1 MRRGPAIFLLF
12 CLLFGAAYGAW
23 RAGQEGFSRLS
34 GFAPPHFAAQRPT
47 AGSTPLAGRVV
58 LILVEGLRTEEAYR
72 LPALEWVRQQGTSYR
87 LTVPGPSYQPSAAAT
102 VLTGAPPTLHGV
114 MGPQHDGALRAD
126 HLLQS
131 AMRAR
136 VATGG
141 AGSPSF
147 GGLVASSM
155 GTWYDGDSVEEY
167 MSGVE
172 ALLKPGGPRL
182 VLIQVED
189 LARAVQQSGT
199 ADVQQPDYRDALAHL
214 DAHLVAIF
222 DLIDWKSTAVMVTGT
237 TPLDTRGKRREG
249 GTVPLLMAGSG
260 VQSGARGDGSLLDV
274 APTAAA
280 LLGLPAPLE
289 AHGRPLLGA
298 LKAEGR
304 PADAIMQSYLTARRA
319 YTAAVLL
326 SLGSTLTPAEPAA
339 TVAQADEYLDGLAQQ
354 VKQARF
360 ERARAGILE
369 RLPYL
374 GGGALLLLLY
384 LVIVYRQPFGGAVL
398 AGHLLHGLAFHTLF
412 FLFGGRYGPDLVGLT
427 SPLADLR
434 LRFGLIAG
442 AAMLLATVATGL
454 LLSRKEFKRSAYLTT
469 SALHM
474 ALSLAA
480 AIALP
485 MVTAV
490 LLVGWDFPVELPAS
504 GPQIWFFVTV
514 LQVMLIGGLSPVW
527 AWTTLRAVRFG
538 QRRWPRREIGDP
550 AINADKVVRL
560 KAIHRSSNQGVRG

>member
-12 CLLFGAAYGAW
+12 CLLLGAAYGAW
-23 RAGQEGFSRLS
+23 RAGQEGLSRLS

-47 AGSTPLAGRVV
+47 AGSTPLAGRLV
-58 LILVEGLRTEEAYR
+58 LILVEGLRTEEAYH
-72 LPALEWVRQQGTSYR
+72 LPALEWIRQQGASYR
-87 LTVPGPSYQPSAAAT
+87 LTVPGPSFQPSIAAT

-114 MGPQHDGALRAD
+114 MGLNHDGALRAD

-136 VATGG
+136 VTTGG
-141 AGSPSF
+141 AGSPAF

-155 GTWYDGDSVEEY
+155 GTWYDGAAVEDY
-167 MSGVE
+167 MGGVQ

-182 VLIQVED
+182 IVIQVED
-189 LARAVQQSGT
+189 LAHAVQQSGT
-199 ADVQQPDYRDALAHL
+199 ADTQQPDYRDALAHL

-222 DLIDWKSTAVMVTGT
+222 DQIDWKSTAVMVTGT
-237 TPLDTRGKRREG
+237 TPLDTGGQRREG

-260 VQSGARGDGSLLDV
+260 VQPGPRGDGSLLDV

-289 AHGRPLLGA
+289 VQGRPLLGA
-298 LKAEGR
+298 LTAEGR
-304 PADAIMQSYLTARRA
+304 PADAIMQSYLTARWG
-319 YTAAVLL
+319 YTTAILP
-326 SLGSTLTPAEPAA
+326 SLGADLTPAEPAA
-339 TVAQADEYLDGLAQQ
+339 TVAEADGYLADLAQQ
-354 VKQARF
+354 AKQARF
-360 ERARAGILE
+360 EWAKAGILE

-384 LVIVYRQPFGGAVL
+384 LIIVYRQPFGGAVL
-398 AGHLLHGLAFHTLF
+398 AGHLIHGLAFHALF
-412 FLFGGRYGPDLVGLT
+412 FLFGGRYGPDLVGLD
-427 SPLADLR
+427 SPLDALR

-442 AAMLLATVATGL
+442 AAMLLATVTTGL
-454 LLSRKEFKRSAYLTT
+454 LLARKEFKRTSYLTT

-485 MVTAV
+485 MAIGV
-490 LLVGWDFPVELPAS
+490 LLVGWEFPVELPAT
-504 GPQIWFFVTV
+504 GLQVWFFVTV
-514 LQVMLIGGLSPVW
+514 LQVMLIGGLSPLW
-527 AWTTLRAVRFG
+527 AWTTMRAVRFG
-538 QRRWPRREIGDP
+538 QRLWPRREIGDP
-550 AINADKVVRL
+550 EVNADKVVRL
-560 KAIHRSSNQGVRG
+560 KAIRRSSKQGVRG